1 MEKFILIKLTKMA
14 YSKEVKNIN
23 NFEKIK
29 VKKVLQFRKK
39 RVTTKWKMNQRMQ
52 NSFQMDTKET
62 ELSKCKVA
70 LETR

>member
-1 MEKFILIKLTKMA
+1 MA
-14 YSKEVKNIN
+14 YSKEAKNIN

-29 VKKVLQFRKK
+29 VKKVVQFRKK
-39 RVTTKWKMNQRMQ
+39 RVTRKWKMNQRMQ